1 MTTLLANLW
10 VDRRGQDMTEY
21 ALLGGMVTSI
31 AVAVV
36 PELFAIVQHVGEVL
50 LSVTQACAQYAR

>member
-10 VDRRGQDMTEY
+10 ADRRGQDITEY
-21 ALLGGMVTSI
+21 ALMGGMVASI
-31 AVAVV
+31 AVAIV

>member
-10 VDRRGQDMTEY
+10 ADRRGQDMTEY

>member
-1 MTTLLANLW
+1 
-10 VDRRGQDMTEY
+10 MTEY

-36 PELFAIVQHVGEVL
+36 PELFSIVQHVGEVL